1 MNLTNSRLRRLV
13 IMLCVV
19 APLVLFCAESAYAG
33 RALLPDHGTWTLKM
47 RG

>member
-33 RALLPDHGTWTLKM
+33 EPCCQITA
-47 RG
+47 RGR